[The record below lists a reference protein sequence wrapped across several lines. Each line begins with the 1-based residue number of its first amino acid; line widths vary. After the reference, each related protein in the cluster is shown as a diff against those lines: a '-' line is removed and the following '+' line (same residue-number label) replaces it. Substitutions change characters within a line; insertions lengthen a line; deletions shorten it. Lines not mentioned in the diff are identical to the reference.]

1 MITIDW
7 SAFTPGNAIAGGVL
21 IGLAV
26 AVLLLLNGRI
36 AGISGIIGGLLTP
49 SSGNVLWRLAFVGG
63 IFLVPAFYGRF
74 AALPP
79 SHIEVGWLTL
89 AVAGG
94 LVGFGA
100 QLGSG
105 CTSGHGVCGMSRLSK
120 RSIVAT
126 LTFMVSGFAV
136 VYMVR
141 HVIG

>member
-1 MITIDW
+1 MTIDW
-7 SAFTPGNAIAGGVL
+7 GSFTPGSAIAGGVL
-21 IGLAV
+21 IGFAV

-49 SSGNVLWRLAFVGG
+49 SAGNVLWRLAFVGG
-63 IFLVPAFYGRF
+63 IFLVPVLYGRF
-74 AALPP
+74 AALPE
-79 SHIEVGWLTL
+79 SHIGAGWVTL
-89 AVAGG
+89 VIAGG

-100 QLGSG
+100 RLGSG
-105 CTSGHGVCGMSRLSK
+105 CTSGHGVCGMSRFSK

-136 VYMVR
+136 VYVVR